1 MNVYLYTA
9 CITHHVSWRF
19 TILLSEIE
27 RQLVIINGMVNCVLN
42 KLSKQ
47 HTFAFGILHVVF
59 CSIIQQNQDNID
71 PYY

>member
-9 CITHHVSWRF
+9 RITHHVSWRF

-27 RQLVIINGMVNCVLN
+27 RQLVIINGMVNCVLS

-47 HTFAFGILHVVF
+47 HTFAFGNVVF